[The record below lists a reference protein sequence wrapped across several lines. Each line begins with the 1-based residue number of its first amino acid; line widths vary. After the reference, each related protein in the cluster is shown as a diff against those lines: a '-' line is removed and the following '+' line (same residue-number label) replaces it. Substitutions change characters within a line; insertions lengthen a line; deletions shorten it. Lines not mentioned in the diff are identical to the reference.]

1 MGFVNNKKVLLSSLS
16 LGVVFWGVNVLG
28 AIAQN
33 PSRQVSVFDR
43 AVEEV
48 GGIRKGQVTYAS
60 FSNRLNQKLD
70 ASVRRHFKD
79 IGKQTSF
86 KNPTYSY
93 VEVDINGDGLK
104 DAFVAINNTPL
115 GSGTGGQHTWV
126 FLAKNDSYE
135 LVNIFYHQVT
145 LVVLPSKQSG
155 FQEILTV
162 PGKIFSSYS
171 RGLGVSYSKCS
182 FNPNKKW
189 ESDGVFTSPQHYRGC
204 QKVQQGS
211 VISGTVIETS
221 TFRRNLPEFSLL

>member
-1 MGFVNNKKVLLSSLS
+1 MGFINSQKVLLSSLS
-16 LGVVFWGVNVLG
+16 LVVGLCGVNVLG
-28 AIAQN
+28 AIAQDT
-33 PSRQVSVFDR
+33 SRQVSVFDR

-48 GGIRKGQVTYAS
+48 GGIRRGQVTYAS

-79 IGKQTSF
+79 IAKQTSF
-86 KNPTYSY
+86 KNITYSY
-93 VEVDINGDGLK
+93 VEVDINGDGQK
-104 DAFVAINNTPL
+104 DAFVAINNNPL
-115 GSGTGGQHTWV
+115 GSGTGGQHTWI

-145 LVVLPSKQSG
+145 LVVLPSKKSG
-155 FQEILTV
+155 FQEILTI
-162 PGKIFSSYS
+162 PGKVFSPYS
-171 RGLGVSYSKCS
+171 GVSYSKCS
-182 FNPNKKW
+182 FNANKKW

>member
-1 MGFVNNKKVLLSSLS
+1 MNYTNKNKILLTSLS
-16 LGVVFWGVNVLG
+16 LIVGLGGVNVLE

-33 PSRQVSVFDR
+33 PSRQVSTFDR
-43 AVEEV
+43 VVEEV

-70 ASVRRHFKD
+70 ASIRRHFKD

-86 KNPTYSY
+86 KNITYSY
-93 VEVDINGDGLK
+93 VEIDINGDGQK

-145 LVVLPSKQSG
+145 LVVLPSKKSG
-155 FQEILTV
+155 FQEIV
-162 PGKIFSSYS
+162 VIPGKIFSPYS
-171 RGLGVSYSKCS
+171 GVSYSKCS
-182 FNPNKKW
+182 FNADKKW
-189 ESDGVFTSPQHYRGC
+189 RGDGVFTSPQHYREC
-204 QKVQQGS
+204 QKVQKGS

-221 TFRRNLPEFSLL
+221 TFRRSLPEFGLL